1 MWKDIGML
9 GYVYDRKYL
18 LGLLERMLGEDPSKR
33 ISTQEALKFINDNR
47 DNINIGGSLRMF

>member
-18 LGLLERMLGEDPSKR
+18 LGLLERMLGDDPSKR
-33 ISTQEALKFINDNR
+33 ISAQEALKFINDNR